1 MLKGDKADS
10 GTLSHRT
17 LANDFR
23 KEIRSQAKTGGKGY
37 TKGSFGPTYGNQED
51 SRQPNQAEKS
61 GDASNSQATPF
72 RGSLGRKR
80 LRKSISASSN

>member
-10 GTLSHRT
+10 STLSHRT

-37 TKGSFGPTYGNQED
+37 TKGSFEPTYGDQV
-51 SRQPNQAEKS
+51 
-61 GDASNSQATPF
+61 
-72 RGSLGRKR
+72 
-80 LRKSISASSN
+80 LRSDTVRTQWNLQCD